1 MVTYVR
7 FKRFQSGMVMWAI
20 LVLFLSFCACG
31 EKEDPVQT
39 ETGEEEEQVVLDIP
53 SSQLSW
59 QVGCEASVIQV
70 QLTVNGDWTVTVED
84 EYSSWIS
91 VNPLQGD
98 AGSYTVDI
106 TVAENT
112 GQNDREG
119 KVIFRSGGLSRTV
132 TVGQRRYV
140 PTVAASQKEFMV
152 SCGEERIEVTVQSNM
167 EYSVEILTSEWI
179 EEVGSRSFSSHTH
192 YFLVKGNESYSA
204 RTGEIRFAGNES
216 GVSDTVRIVQAQ
228 TDAIFVDQ
236 ERYEMPAEGGF
247 LELGVKSNVDIDV
260 SVSDTWITL
269 VESRDLADGILK
281 LAVAAN
287 DRKEEREVTVTLS
300 GGNATRTVQVIQ
312 KGIFIP
318 EDSGVEDMPIE
329 PW

>member
-1 MVTYVR
+1 MVTYAK

-39 ETGEEEEQVVLDIP
+39 VLDIP

-70 QLTVNGDWTVTVED
+70 QLTVNGDWTATVED

-98 AGSYTVDI
+98 SGNYTVNI
-106 TVAENT
+106 TVVENL
-112 GQNDREG
+112 GENDREG

-132 TVGQRRYV
+132 TVSQQRYM

-152 SCGEERIEVTVQSNM
+152 SCGEERIEVTVQSNIG
-167 EYSVEILTSEWI
+167 YSVEILTPEWI
-179 EEVGSRSFSSHTH
+179 EEVGSRGFSSHTY
-192 YFLVKGNESYSA
+192 YFLVKGNESYSV
-204 RTGEIRFAGNES
+204 RTGEIRFAGNEN

-228 TDAIFVDQ
+228 TDAIFVDH
-236 ERYEMPAEGGF
+236 ERYEVSAKGGF

-260 SVSDTWITL
+260 SIPDTWITL
-269 VESRDLADGILK
+269 VESRNLADGILK
-281 LAVAAN
+281 FAVAEN
-287 DRKEEREVTVTLS
+287 DREEEREVTVTLS
-300 GGNATRTVQVIQ
+300 GGNATCTVQVMQ
-312 KGIFIP
+312 KGILIP